1 MTAAQPNRPIVEIES
16 VSKRYRVGTLGP
28 ASLGDALRGLLPGR
42 KKAQRHQDFGA
53 RTGDL
58 PGTFWSLRDVSF
70 SVQRGEI
77 VGLIGRN
84 GAGKSTLLKLLSR
97 ITEPTSGRITL
108 RGRIASLLEVGT
120 GFHPELTGRENIF
133 LNGAILGM
141 KRWEIQ
147 AKFAEIVEFAEVGNF
162 LDTPVKRYSSGMFVR
177 LAFAVAAHLE
187 PEILLIDEVLAVG
200 DAGFQQKCLGKM
212 SDVAALGGRTVFFVS
227 HNLGAIRQLCTRAV
241 LIEDG
246 TAKMQGPPE
255 DVIAQYL
262 ASNQPEETG
271 EAGRVVWGDGDDAP
285 GMEDIRL
292 HSLTLRNA
300 REETSALFDAGEEIH
315 VDLQYRVINPI
326 RGARMTISL
335 YTTEGD
341 LALVMT
347 DHELHESV
355 VQPGRYR
362 SQFIVPGGLLNRRV
376 YSFSP
381 SCDAPGHRHLMP
393 AGPHLQCT
401 VGGSA
406 NHLSQFPERWPG
418 VVCPRIAAK
427 VEKIL

>member
-1 MTAAQPNRPIVEIES
+1 MTALQTNRPIVEIEG
-16 VSKRYRVGTLGP
+16 VSKRYKVGSLGP
-28 ASLGDALRGLLPGR
+28 TSIGNALRALLPGR
-42 KKAQRHQDFGA
+42 NKSAPTQDFGA

-58 PGTFWSLRDVSF
+58 PGTFWSLKDVSF
-70 SVQRGEI
+70 SVNRGEI

-97 ITEPTSGRITL
+97 ITEPTKGRITL

-147 AKFAEIVEFAEVGNF
+147 AKFNEIVEFSEVGNF

-212 SDVAALGGRTVFFVS
+212 SDVAERGGRTIFFVS

-246 TAKMQGPPE
+246 TAKAEGAPE

-262 ASNQPEETG
+262 ASSTPERIG
-271 EAGRVVWGDGDDAP
+271 EAGRIVWGDGDDAP
-285 GMEDIRL
+285 GVEDIRL
-292 HSLTLRNA
+292 QSLTLRNS
-300 REETSALFDAGEEIH
+300 RGEVSALFDAAEPIH
-315 VDLQYRVINPI
+315 AELCYRVINPI
-326 RGARMTISL
+326 RSGRMTLSL

-341 LALVMT
+341 LAFVMT
-347 DHELHESV
+347 DHELQESTIT
-355 VQPGRYR
+355 PGRYR
-362 SQFIVPGGLLNRRV
+362 TEFIVPGGVLNRRI

-381 SCDAPGHRHLMP
+381 CCDAPGYRNLMG
-393 AGPHLQCT
+393 AGPHLQFT
-401 VGGSA
+401 VGGTA
-406 NHLSQFPERWPG
+406 NHHSQFPERWPG
-418 VVCPRIAAK
+418 TVCPRVETK
-427 VEKIL
+427 VEKLA

>member
-1 MTAAQPNRPIVEIES
+1 MTAINTNRPIVEIEN

-28 ASLGDALRGLLPGR
+28 TSLAEAFLAMLPGR
-42 KKAQRHQDFGA
+42 KQPAVPNDFGV
-53 RTGDL
+53 RNGDL
-58 PGTFWSLRDVSF
+58 PGTFWSLRDVNF

-77 VGLIGRN
+77 VGLIGKN
-84 GAGKSTLLKLLSR
+84 GAGKSTLLKLISR
-97 ITEPTSGRITL
+97 ITEPTKGRITL

-147 AKFAEIVEFAEVGNF
+147 AKFDEIVEFAEVGSF

-212 SDVAALGGRTVFFVS
+212 GEVASEGGRTIFFVS
-227 HNLGAIRQLCTRAV
+227 HNLTAIRALCTRAV

-246 TAKMQGPPE
+246 TAKLSGAPE
-255 DVIAQYL
+255 EVITQYL
-262 ASNQPEETG
+262 AATTPTNEG
-271 EAGRVVWGDGDDAP
+271 EAGRIVYKTDTHITD
-285 GMEDIRL
+285 EL
-292 HSLTLRNA
+292 HLTSLTLRNSRDEVCA
-300 REETSALFDAGEEIH
+300 IFDANEPIH
-315 VDLQYRVINPI
+315 VELRYRITEPL
-326 RGARMTISL
+326 RGARMLMSL

-341 LALVMT
+341 LVLTMT
-347 DHELHESV
+347 DHELHKPTLERGEYCTRFV
-355 VQPGRYR
+355 
-362 SQFIVPGGLLNRRV
+362 VPGGLLNRRA
-376 YSFSP
+376 YSFCAS
-381 SCDAPGHRHLMP
+381 SDAPGIRYLVSGGKHLP
-393 AGPHLQCT
+393 FTVVGAG
-401 VGGSA
+401 

-418 VVCPRIAAK
+418 TVCPRVTTT
-427 VEKIL
+427 VELNP